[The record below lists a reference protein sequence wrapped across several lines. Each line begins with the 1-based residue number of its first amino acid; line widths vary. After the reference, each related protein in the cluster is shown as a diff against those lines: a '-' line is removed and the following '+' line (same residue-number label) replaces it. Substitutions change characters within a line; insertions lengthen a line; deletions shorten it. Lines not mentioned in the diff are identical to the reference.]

1 MKFASLVRFVA
12 AAALLVAVV
21 GCAESTDPIVDT
33 TTPVVEDT
41 TTPPADAPIGTDPT
55 TTDSVPADPVVTE

>member
-21 GCAESTDPIVDT
+21 GCAESTDTVDT
-33 TTPVVEDT
+33 TTPVVEE

-55 TTDSVPADPVVTE
+55 TTDTVPADPVVTE